1 MLKKSCQ
8 MIAASYCLIFTNIS
22 TAYAND
28 LNEKPAFP
36 IGKINQLNANYTS
49 PKGTGTS
56 KEISIKGFGDFI
68 NPNLE
73 VENYGGTLIFSIDN
87 ESFELDLSSL
97 QINDAEKIGISNIN
111 YNNGD
116 TNIGLNLNQ
125 VQASGEGFS
134 TRLSGTSLECQKQ
147 SREGNEYEQ
156 LLQNC
161 FNYLSLNVGSAFFQS
176 SERSFYNLTNE
187 YETLGSAVEID
198 DLKLNI
204 RGGKF
209 DGHLKGNVSKG
220 VKVKFEG
227 RASYDLGNKIVNIRI
242 DKAKAGLF
250 NVRRTIFK
258 ELERFENDKI
268 EIDEPNIYI
277 ILQE

>member
-8 MIAASYCLIFTNIS
+8 MIAASYCLMFTNIS
-22 TAYAND
+22 TAHANEF
-28 LNEKPAFP
+28 NEKPAFP

-56 KEISIKGFGDFI
+56 KEIAIEGFGEFI
-68 NPNLE
+68 NPTLE
-73 VENYGGTLIFSIDN
+73 VENYGGTLIFSVDN
-87 ESFELDLSSL
+87 ESFELDLSTL
-97 QINDAEKIGISNIN
+97 QINDADKIGISNLN

-134 TRLSGTSLECQKQ
+134 TRLSGTRLECEKQ

-161 FNYLSLNVGSAFFQS
+161 FNFLSLNVGSAYFKS
-176 SERSFYNLTNE
+176 SVRSFYNLTNE

-209 DGHLKGNVSKG
+209 SGHLKGNVSKG

-227 RASYDLGNKIVNIRI
+227 RSSYDLANKIINIRI

-277 ILQE
+277 ILQD